1 MVQINRI
8 KRVMFLIWMSQVPV
22 GALRV
27 PLGTS
32 KAPTGT
38 EDIQMRNI
46 TTVFC

>member
-8 KRVMFLIWMSQVPV
+8 KRVMFLIWMSEGPV

-32 KAPTGT
+32 KAPTGP
-38 EDIQMRNI
+38 EDIQIRNI
-46 TTVFC
+46 TIVFC